1 MSATILTL
9 FGEETAPEQAKAVG
23 KKAAPPKEKKEK
35 KEVRSEEAAEEQ
47 EEIEVPADEA
57 AAASI
62 LKDWEPEKQY
72 YSIGEV
78 AGLFN
83 VRTSHIR
90 FWTKEF
96 NLKVRTTK
104 KGDRLYNPEQVLQI
118 RTIYHLLKEKR
129 FTIKGAKAKLKEDK
143 KPSLPATDIKQSL
156 LQLRR
161 RLLEIRNGL
170 A

>member
-9 FGEETAPEQAKAVG
+9 FGEEMAPEPAKAVG
-23 KKAAPPKEKKEK
+23 KPKAAPPKEQKKQESPAASPA
-35 KEVRSEEAAEEQ
+35 EAEEL
-47 EEIEVPADEA
+47 EIPVETNEPIAV
-57 AAASI
+57 
-62 LKDWEPEKQY
+62 LQDWQPEKQY

-96 NLKVRTTK
+96 GLKVRTTK
-104 KGDRLYNPEQVLQI
+104 KGDRLYNPDQVRQI

-129 FTIKGAKAKLKEDK
+129 FTIKGAKAKLKEGK
-143 KPSLPATDIKQSL
+143 KPSVSAPGVKQSL
-156 LQLRR
+156 IHLRN

>member
-9 FGEETAPEQAKAVG
+9 FGEEIQPEPAKAVG
-23 KKAAPPKEKKEK
+23 KPKAAPHKGKQKEEP
-35 KEVRSEEAAEEQ
+35 A
-47 EEIEVPADEA
+47 VPAAVTEELEIPA
-57 AAASI
+57 EI
-62 LKDWEPEKQY
+62 NEPITVLQGWQPEKQY

-78 AGLFN
+78 AGLFA

-96 NLKVRTTK
+96 GLKVRTTK
-104 KGDRLYNPEQVLQI
+104 KGDRLYTPEQIMQL

-129 FTIKGAKAKLKEDK
+129 FTIKGAKAKLKENK
-143 KPSLPATDIKQSL
+143 KLSVSTPGIKQSL
-156 LQLRR
+156 LHLRN

>member
-23 KKAAPPKEKKEK
+23 KKAALPKEKKEK
-35 KEVRSEEAAEEQ
+35 AVVSSKEAEEP
-47 EEIEVPADEA
+47 EEIEVPADDMA
-57 AAASI
+57 AAGI
-62 LKDWEPEKQY
+62 LKDWTPEKQY

-104 KGDRLYNPEQVLQI
+104 KGDRLYNPEQILQI